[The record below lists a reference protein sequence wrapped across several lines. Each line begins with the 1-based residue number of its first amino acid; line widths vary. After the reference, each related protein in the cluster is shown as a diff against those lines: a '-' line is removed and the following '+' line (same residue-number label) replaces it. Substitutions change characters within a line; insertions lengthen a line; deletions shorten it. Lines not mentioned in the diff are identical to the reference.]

1 MDDSVR
7 GSILFDHIA
16 VGVRDPSEVTPLL
29 VGDLGGEPVAAGPGA
44 GFLWYQWRF
53 GGAGVLE
60 ILEPDGPAGGF
71 LYRFLDSR
79 GPGIH
84 HVTFKVPDHAA
95 AVDRAQRL
103 GYDVVGLNIDDPG
116 WKEAFL
122 HPKQAQGIVVQFV
135 ETGPD
140 TEDGSSET
148 GDDPSWQRPFPPA
161 PEPAEKP
168 VALVGLR
175 MVSHCGERARTQ
187 WQELLG
193 AQCDADANSLVFR
206 WAGSPIRIAVDI
218 DPDRPEGPIGLEWSA
233 EPGPAIPDSAESL
246 LGTSSYSIAT
256 ASGT

>member
-1 MDDSVR
+1 MGDAVR

-16 VGVRDPSEVTPLL
+16 VGVRDPSKVTPLL

-53 GGAGVLE
+53 GSAGVLE
-60 ILEPDGPAGGF
+60 ILEPDGPADGF
-71 LYRFLDSR
+71 LYRFLASR

-84 HVTFKVPDHAA
+84 HVTFKVPDHAT

-103 GYDVVGLNIDDPG
+103 GFDVVGLNIRDPG

-140 TEDGSSET
+140 PGDGSSEV
-148 GDDPSWQRPFPPA
+148 GGDPSWQRPFPPA
-161 PEPAEKP
+161 PEPSAKK

-175 MVSHCGERARTQ
+175 MVSHSGERARKQ

-193 AQCDADANSLVFR
+193 AQCDADADSLVFH
-206 WAGSPIRIAVDI
+206 WAGSPMRIAVEI
-218 DPDRPEGPIGLEWSA
+218 DSVRAEGPIGLEWSA
-233 EPGPAIPDSAESL
+233 EPLPVIPEPAESL
-246 LGTSSYSIAT
+246 LGTPSFSIAT
-256 ASGT
+256 ASNT